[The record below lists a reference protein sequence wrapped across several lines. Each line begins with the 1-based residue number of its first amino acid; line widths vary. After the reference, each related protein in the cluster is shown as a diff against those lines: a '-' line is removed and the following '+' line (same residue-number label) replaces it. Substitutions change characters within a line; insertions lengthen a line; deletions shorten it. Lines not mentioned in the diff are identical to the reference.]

1 MPDESIITSLT
12 IIRYPKKYI
21 IFALL
26 AMALHRLPLLLN
38 KKIYFWK
45 LLGCG
50 KGGGFSKTP
59 DWQQWAVLTVR
70 DNEPLPG
77 TQQALL
83 KMLYGKFIARWYACW
98 KCETTT
104 FLLEPLSGHG
114 AWDNKMP
121 FGALPEK
128 NVYAGKIAVITRAT
142 IRLTKLGRFWKH
154 VKDTSDELSKA
165 DGLLYSLSIGEIPF
179 IKQATFSIWSSME
192 DMKAFAYQSRHK
204 DIIQKTREEKW
215 YREELFVRFRM
226 IKAPEF
232 RQAEFSTNM

>member
-1 MPDESIITSLT
+1 MSIPAEPLLISLT

-21 IFALL
+21 FFALC
-26 AMALHRLPLLLN
+26 AMAIHRLPLLFN
-38 KKIYFWK
+38 KRIRFRK

-70 DNEPLPG
+70 NNEPLPG

-83 KMLYGKFIARWYACW
+83 KILYGKFIAGWYSFW
-98 KCETTT
+98 KCETKT

-114 AWDNKMP
+114 RWDNKTP
-121 FGALPEK
+121 FGVLPGTTTHT
-128 NVYAGKIAVITRAT
+128 GKIAVLTRAT

-154 VKDTSDELSKA
+154 VKDSSAELNKA

-226 IKAPEF
+226 IKVPEF
-232 RQAEFSTNM
+232 G